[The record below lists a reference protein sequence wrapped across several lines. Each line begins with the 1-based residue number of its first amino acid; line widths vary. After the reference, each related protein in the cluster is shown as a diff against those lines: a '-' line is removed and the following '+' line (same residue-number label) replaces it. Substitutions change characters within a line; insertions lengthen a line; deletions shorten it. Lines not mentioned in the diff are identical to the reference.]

1 MINELIKLATHL
13 DNKGFHKEANYLDAS
28 LKKYAEEEAE
38 ESHEESQEDS
48 EEKKASKWHKMK
60 MTRVVEEMSKNDFES
75 LTFQIDGYNIRLT
88 KTKDHDDD

>member
-13 DNKGFHKEANYLDAS
+13 DKKGFHKEAGYLDAS
-28 LKKYAEEEAE
+28 LKKYAEEADE
-38 ESHEESQEDS
+38 EPQEDS

-75 LTFQIDGYNIRLT
+75 LTFQINGYNIRIS
-88 KTKDHDDD
+88 KTRDSD

>member
-13 DNKGFHKEANYLDAS
+13 DKKGFHKEASYLDAS
-28 LKKYAEEEAE
+28 LKKYAEEEAG
-38 ESHEESQEDS
+38 EESQEDS

-75 LTFQIDGYNIRLT
+75 LTFQINGYNIRIS
-88 KTKDHDDD
+88 KTRDSD